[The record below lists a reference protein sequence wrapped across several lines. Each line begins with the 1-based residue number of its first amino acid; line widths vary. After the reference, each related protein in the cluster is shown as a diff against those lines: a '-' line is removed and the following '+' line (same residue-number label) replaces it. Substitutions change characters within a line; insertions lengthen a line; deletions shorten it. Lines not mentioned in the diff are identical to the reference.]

1 MRLGT
6 LRQSNPPRIAA
17 TMGDRAMDRDSK
29 TVVVCGATGRQGGA
43 VARRLVE
50 RGWRVRALTRR
61 PDSKKARLLADG
73 RAEVVSANM
82 TDRRSLEAA
91 FEGAHGVYSV
101 QNPMTSG
108 LEGEVVEGR
117 TVADAAKSAGVQ
129 HLVYG
134 SAGFGEPTGVGSWDS
149 KVRVEEYIAQLGL
162 PVTALRP
169 MAFMELMTDKGF
181 YPQFST
187 WHVMPKLAGPDAKI
201 GWLAVD
207 DLAVIAE
214 KAFAEPQRF
223 VGRALSLVADVQ
235 SIAECRAIWK
245 DVRGRK
251 PRSLPMPVWL
261 FERIVGDDLTTMW
274 RWVRRAPLTFDT
286 SVARAI
292 HPEALTVRAWLRRY
306 TEGGNN
312 SG

>member
-1 MRLGT
+1 MNRDPKT
-6 LRQSNPPRIAA
+6 IA
-17 TMGDRAMDRDSK
+17 
-29 TVVVCGATGRQGGA
+29 VCGATGRQGGA
-43 VARRLVE
+43 VARCLVE
-50 RGWRVRALTRR
+50 RGWKVRALTRR
-61 PDSKKARLLADG
+61 PDSVKALMLAG
-73 RAEVVSANM
+73 RGAEVVRADM
-82 TDRRSLEAA
+82 RDRRSLEAA
-91 FEGAHGVYSV
+91 FEGAHGVFSV

-108 LEGEVVEGR
+108 LEGEVLEGK
-117 TVADAAKSAGVQ
+117 TVADAAKSSRVR

-149 KVRVEEYIAQLGL
+149 KLRIEEYIAELGL

-169 MAFMELMTDKGF
+169 TAFMELMTDKGF

-187 WHVMPKLAGPDAKI
+187 WHVMPKVAGAEAKI

-207 DLAVIAE
+207 DLAVIAG
-214 KAFAEPQRF
+214 KAFADPQRF
-223 VGRALSLVADVQ
+223 VGQALSLSADVQ

-245 DVRGRK
+245 DVCGQK

-286 SVARAI
+286 SFTRAI
-292 HPEALTVRAWLRRY
+292 HPAALTVRAWLRRY

-312 SG
+312 GG